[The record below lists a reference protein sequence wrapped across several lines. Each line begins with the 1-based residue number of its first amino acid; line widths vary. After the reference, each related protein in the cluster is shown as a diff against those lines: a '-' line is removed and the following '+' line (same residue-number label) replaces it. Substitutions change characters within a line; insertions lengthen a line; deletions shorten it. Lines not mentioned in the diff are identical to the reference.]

1 MLHPSHGP
9 MSGMQAT
16 WGYTGHEGPLPP
28 CRCRQRSLHNKQYER
43 MKEEAQKL
51 QMVKELLQ
59 KVNNLQPHGGRR

>member
-9 MSGMQAT
+9 MPGMLAT
-16 WGYTGHEGPLPP
+16 WGCTGHEGPLSP
-28 CRCRQRSLHNKQYER
+28 CRRPQRSLHNKQYER

-59 KVNNLQPHGGRR
+59 RVNNLQPHGGRR